1 MKKLLVLI
9 LTVCLSINICAQK
22 VCESS
27 KEIVEDLNS
36 ISIAKCDIKKTKKK
50 HTKKTREI
58 PVTRRSLKKR
68 KITKGVGADIA
79 KIHISPQNENQKLA
93 LEKEPS
99 LGQDIIK
106 ITNKLSKE
114 ELDTAVKFNKADKI
128 PLFNACKN
136 VSKTRRAFCFN
147 KNMVNHIST
156 HFKYPTDAIRKS
168 IQGNIWVSF
177 IIDKNGEVKNIKTLV
192 HKNGDLLH
200 KEALRVVA
208 KLPQFIPG
216 KKQGK
221 RVSVKYGFP
230 ISLALE

>member
-68 KITKGVGADIA
+68 KITKGVGAGIA

>member
-68 KITKGVGADIA
+68 KITKGVGVGIA

>member
-1 MKKLLVLI
+1 MKNLLVLI
-9 LTVCLSINICAQK
+9 LTVSLSINICAQK

-36 ISIAKCDIKKTKKK
+36 ISIAKCDIKKTKKNQV
-50 HTKKTREI
+50 KKNREI
-58 PVTRRSLKKR
+58 PVSRRSLKKR
-68 KITKGVGADIA
+68 KITKGVGAGIA
-79 KIHISPQNENQKLA
+79 KIHITPQNENKKLA

-99 LGQDIIK
+99 LEQNIIK

-114 ELDTAVKFNKADKI
+114 ELDIAVKFNKADKI

-136 VSKTRRAFCFN
+136 VRKTRRAFCFN

-168 IQGNIWVSF
+168 IQGSIWVSF

-192 HKNGDLLH
+192 PKNGTLLH

-221 RVSVKYGFP
+221 RISVKYGFP